1 MKVVDCKGQACPI
14 PVLKTKEALSQLEE
28 GEITVIVDNKASR
41 ENVKRFAQKEGCS
54 VEIEEKDGL
63 FHIKITKGAA
73 AKKEEKRN
81 ENKGKE
87 TQKEQKGRPVVLI
100 ASSYVGEEPEL
111 GKILIK
117 GFIKTF
123 LNADPMPEKIVLINT
138 AVKLACKGADE
149 EILNALRELSE
160 KGVEII
166 CCGTCLDYFGFLDQ
180 LEVGVASNAYD
191 VVQSLVN
198 GSSVIRL

>member
-1 MKVVDCKGQACPI
+1 MVTVDCRGQACPI
-14 PVLKTKEALSQLEE
+14 PVLRTKEALSSIEE
-28 GEITVIVDNKASR
+28 GVITVIVDNKASR

-54 VEIEEKDGL
+54 VEVEERDGL
-63 FHIKITKGAA
+63 FYIKITKGAA
-73 AKKEEKRN
+73 KEVVKTEEEKS
-81 ENKGKE
+81 E
-87 TQKEQKGRPVVLI
+87 TPEKQRPTVLI
-100 ASSYVGEEPEL
+100 ASSYVGEDPQL

-123 LNADPMPEKIVLINT
+123 LNADPMPEKIILINT
-138 AVKLACKGADE
+138 AVKLACQGADE
-149 EILNALRELSE
+149 EILSALKELSE

-166 CCGTCLDYFGFLDQ
+166 CCGTCLDYFGLLDQ

-198 GSSVIRL
+198 ASSVIRL

>member
-1 MKVVDCKGQACPI
+1 MVTVDCRGQACPI
-14 PVLKTKEALSQLEE
+14 PVLRTKEALSSIEE
-28 GEITVIVDNKASR
+28 GVITVIVDNKASR

-54 VEIEEKDGL
+54 VEVEERDGL
-63 FHIKITKGAA
+63 FYIKITKGV
-73 AKKEEKRN
+73 AKGEEKV
-81 ENKGKE
+81 EEEKSE
-87 TQKEQKGRPVVLI
+87 TLEKQRPTVLI
-100 ASSYVGEEPEL
+100 ASSYVGEDPEL

-123 LNADPMPEKIVLINT
+123 LNADPMPEKIILINT
-138 AVKLACKGADE
+138 AVKLACQGADE
-149 EILNALRELSE
+149 EILSALKELSE

-166 CCGTCLDYFGFLDQ
+166 CCGTCLDYFGLLDR

-198 GSSVIRL
+198 ASSVIRL

>member
-1 MKVVDCKGQACPI
+1 MKIVDCRGQACPI

-54 VEIEEKDGL
+54 VEVEEKDGL
-63 FHIKITKGAA
+63 FYIKIIKGRAPE
-73 AKKEEKRN
+73 KRKEEKP
-81 ENKGKE
+81 EKGGAPVQKGK
-87 TQKEQKGRPVVLI
+87 PVVLI
-100 ASSYVGEEPEL
+100 ASSYVGEDPEL

-138 AVKLACKGADE
+138 AVKLACRGADE
-149 EILNALRELSE
+149 EILNALKELSE
-160 KGVEII
+160 RGVEII
-166 CCGTCLDYFGFLDQ
+166 CCGTCLDYFGLLNQ
-180 LEVGVASNAYD
+180 LEIGIASNAYD

-198 GSSVIRL
+198 AGSVIRL

>member
-1 MKVVDCKGQACPI
+1 MKIVDCRGQACPI

-54 VEIEEKDGL
+54 VEVEEKDRL
-63 FHIKITKGAA
+63 FYIKITKGRATGEGR
-73 AKKEEKRN
+73 KEE
-81 ENKGKE
+81 EKE
-87 TQKEQKGRPVVLI
+87 AETSKPEKGRPVVLI
-100 ASSYVGEEPEL
+100 ASSYVGEDPEL

-149 EILNALRELSE
+149 EILNALKELSE

-166 CCGTCLDYFGFLDQ
+166 CCGTCLDYFGLLDQ

>member
-1 MKVVDCKGQACPI
+1 MKIIDCRGQACPI

-41 ENVKRFAQKEGCS
+41 ENVKRFAQKEGYS
-54 VEIEEKDGL
+54 VEVEEKDGL
-63 FHIKITKGAA
+63 FYIKITKGGTPE
-73 AKKEEKRN
+73 KRKEEKSEEGGAPAR
-81 ENKGKE
+81 KR
-87 TQKEQKGRPVVLI
+87 RPVVFI
-100 ASSYVGEEPEL
+100 ASSYVGEDPEL

-149 EILNALRELSE
+149 EILNALKELSE
-160 KGVEII
+160 RGVEII
-166 CCGTCLDYFGFLDQ
+166 CCGTCLDYFGLLDQ

-198 GSSVIRL
+198 ASSVIRL

>member
-1 MKVVDCKGQACPI
+1 MKVVDCRGQACPI
-14 PVLKTKEALSQLEE
+14 PVLRTKEALSQIEE
-28 GEITVIVDNKASR
+28 GDITVIVDNKASR

-54 VEIEEKDGL
+54 VEVEERDGL
-63 FHIKITKGAA
+63 FYIKIIKGAA
-73 AKKEEKRN
+73 VKGEKKES
-81 ENKGKE
+81 GKEEE
-87 TQKEQKGRPVVLI
+87 TQKDKKGRPVVLI
-100 ASSYVGEEPEL
+100 ASSYVGEDPEL

-123 LNADPMPEKIVLINT
+123 LNADPMLEKIVLINT

-149 EILNALRELSE
+149 EILNALKELSE

-166 CCGTCLDYFGFLDQ
+166 CCGTCLDYFGLLDQ

>member
-1 MKVVDCKGQACPI
+1 MVTVDCRGQACPI
-14 PVLKTKEALSQLEE
+14 PVLRTKEALSSIEE
-28 GEITVIVDNKASR
+28 GVITVIVDNKASR

-54 VEIEEKDGL
+54 VEVEERDGL
-63 FHIKITKGAA
+63 FYIKITKGRA
-73 AKKEEKRN
+73 AKGEEKV
-81 ENKGKE
+81 EEEKSKTSE
-87 TQKEQKGRPVVLI
+87 KQRPTVLI
-100 ASSYVGEEPEL
+100 ASSYVGEDPQL

-123 LNADPMPEKIVLINT
+123 LNADPMPEKIILINT
-138 AVKLACKGADE
+138 AVKLACQGADK
-149 EILNALRELSE
+149 EILSALKELSK

-166 CCGTCLDYFGFLDQ
+166 CCGTCLEYFRLLDQ

-198 GSSVIRL
+198 ANSVIRL

>member
-1 MKVVDCKGQACPI
+1 MITVDCRGQACPI
-14 PVLKTKEALSQLEE
+14 PVLRTKEALSSIEE
-28 GEITVIVDNKASR
+28 GVITVIVDNKASR

-54 VEIEEKDGL
+54 VEVEERDGL
-63 FHIKITKGAA
+63 FYIKITKGAA
-73 AKKEEKRN
+73 KGEEKV
-81 ENKGKE
+81 EEEKSE
-87 TQKEQKGRPVVLI
+87 TPEKQRPTVLI
-100 ASSYVGEEPEL
+100 ASSYVGEDPEL

-123 LNADPMPEKIVLINT
+123 LNADPMPEKIILINT
-138 AVKLACKGADE
+138 AVKLACQGADE
-149 EILNALRELSE
+149 EILSALKELSE

-166 CCGTCLDYFGFLDQ
+166 CCGTCLDYFGLLDQ

-198 GSSVIRL
+198 ASSVIRL

>member
-1 MKVVDCKGQACPI
+1 MKVVDCRGQACPI
-14 PVLKTKEALSQLEE
+14 PVLRTKEALSSIEE
-28 GEITVIVDNKASR
+28 GTITVIVDNKASR

-54 VEIEEKDGL
+54 VEVEEKDGL
-63 FHIKITKGAA
+63 FYIKISKGNVKREETVEEGREELPE
-73 AKKEEKRN
+73 KKK
-81 ENKGKE
+81 
-87 TQKEQKGRPVVLI
+87 PVVFI
-100 ASSYVGEEPEL
+100 ASSYIGEDPEL

-138 AVKLACKGADE
+138 AVKLACRGADE
-149 EILNALRELSE
+149 EILSALRELSE

-166 CCGTCLDYFGFLDQ
+166 CCGTCLDYFGLLEQ

-198 GSSVIRL
+198 ASSVIRL